1 MGVAVHGALADRDS
15 LHYRAI
21 RKARGYELQ
30 QLPLTTVQQ
39 RSEEIGWDRVQ
50 AWPDKA
56 LGIATQLPFKGADKQ
71 GAEGVPFV
79 RQAVLA
85 ESRVFL
91 LATSVGKLLFAPNA
105 VCQRSWARPASRC
118 PGISCVRTPSSDPPS
133 NAETSD
139 CRCRFACQRE
149 RAAFWRSKTATPPVA
164 NRTTQARVSG
174 GSRARVRPRPC

>member
-1 MGVAVHGALADRDS
+1 MTVSVTAIHAPLGVQVMGVAVHGALADRDS

-118 PGISCVRTPSSDPPS
+118 PGISCVRTPSSDRPNNAWTLDCHWACLPEMATWSSSRPP
-133 NAETSD
+133 
-139 CRCRFACQRE
+139 
-149 RAAFWRSKTATPPVA
+149 KLP
-164 NRTTQARVSG
+164 
-174 GSRARVRPRPC
+174 